1 MAKSKTPTKKK
12 VKKSSS
18 KKKGTGSIEKLLDEI
33 KRRNQT
39 IMKESRKIEE
49 LLGKAKAQP
58 QALADSCVP
67 PVPIS
72 NMDGE

>member
-1 MAKSKTPTKKK
+1 MAKAKTPAKKK
-12 VKKSSS
+12 VKKSAS
-18 KKKGTGSIEKLLDEI
+18 KKKGTGDIEKILNEI

-49 LLGKAKAQP
+49 LLGKAKPAP
-58 QALADSCVP
+58 TALADDDCVP

-72 NMDGE
+72 NLFP